1 MRFKYML
8 RYVVI
13 VMIVFCSTLWGQ
25 GNAPE
30 PRSWNY
36 GLESPQYIDLAGLDL
51 SSVLAHDLI
60 ADQDKSMPWRYG
72 IERLVSVDIFTHG
85 QWTELADGT
94 RIWRV
99 ALRSPGALNLSLNF
113 SDFYIP
119 QGGQVQF
126 YNATQTDWSKVH
138 HANATASRE
147 FGTWI
152 IEGDEIVIE
161 YLAQPDTTELPR
173 LHVESLIH
181 GYRMGAVNQL
191 IQNQNEFK
199 GLEDSGDCHYD
210 VNCGVGESFD
220 GHRNQ
225 LKKAVALL
233 NLGNGYLCS
242 AVLINNAKEDKTPY
256 ILTANHCLENSN
268 PAYWSMRFNWISPDP
283 VCGSAD
289 SSIDIGTNFTVNGAE
304 LRARNARSDFALV
317 ELNEPIPAAWDV
329 AFAGWDRTDDLPE
342 YQIGIHHP
350 QGDVMKIC
358 RDDDPMARDTAN
370 GTQVWLI
377 KGTDVGG
384 SNGWDLGTTEGGSS
398 GSPLFNPQGQ
408 IIGQLH
414 GGMASCDGLQSNG
427 RYDLYGRFASSW
439 SLGSSPEDRLSDW
452 LDPDGLGIEKL
463 GTLENALSIGD
474 FDLEGQVAVYPNP
487 ARDRIFIQNTKYPR
501 LNGNVFALTGQSLI
515 SMDLSATENQID
527 VSQLAPGIYLLYLE
541 DMDSG
546 NVVTKKLQ
554 IQP

>member
-1 MRFKYML
+1 ML
-8 RYVVI
+8 RYSFI
-13 VMIVFCSTLWGQ
+13 LMFVFCSALWGQ

-30 PRSWNY
+30 PRSWQY
-36 GLESPQYIDLAGLDL
+36 GLESPDQIEMTGLDL
-51 SSVLAHDLI
+51 SAIVAQDLL
-60 ADQDKSMPWRYG
+60 ADQDKFMPWRYG
-72 IERLVSVDIFTHG
+72 IERVVSVDIFTHG
-85 QWTELADGT
+85 HWTELPDGT
-94 RIWRV
+94 RIWRM
-99 ALRSPGALNLSLNF
+99 AIRSPGALNLSLNF

-126 YNATQTDWSKVH
+126 YNASQTDWSKVH
-138 HANATASRE
+138 HAKSAGVRE

-161 YLAQPDTTELPR
+161 YLAQPNTTELPR
-173 LHVESLIH
+173 LHVARVIH
-181 GYRMGAVNQL
+181 GYRLGAVHQW
-191 IQNQNEFK
+191 IQNQNEMR

-210 VNCGVGESFD
+210 VNCSVGEAFD

-242 AVLINNAKEDKTPY
+242 AVLLNNAKEDKTPY
-256 ILTANHCLENSN
+256 ILTANHCLENSD

-289 SSIDIGTNFTVNGAE
+289 SSIDIGTNFTVNGAQ
-304 LRARNARSDFALV
+304 LRARSAQSDFALV
-317 ELNEPIPAAWDV
+317 ELNELIPPSWDV
-329 AFAGWDRTDDLPE
+329 AFAGWDRTDELPE

-384 SNGWDLGTTEGGSS
+384 SNGWDIGSTEGGSS
-398 GSPLFNPQGQ
+398 GSPLFNERGQ

-414 GGMASCDGLQSNG
+414 GGMASCDGLESNG

-439 SLGSSPEDRLSDW
+439 SSGNTPEKRLSDW
-452 LDPDGLGIEKL
+452 LDPDGIGIETL

-474 FDLEGQVAVYPNP
+474 FDLEGVVSVYPNP
-487 ARDRIFIQNTKYPR
+487 AREYVFIQNTKYPR
-501 LNGNVFALTGQSLI
+501 LRGNVFALTGQSLI
-515 SMDLSATENQID
+515 SMDLSATENQVDI
-527 VSQLAPGIYLLYLE
+527 SFLAPGIYLLYLE
-541 DMDSG
+541 DLDSG